1 MTDALLA
8 EVAALLGDDDA
19 AFAAAY
25 PGERSD
31 RQPVHTCYVPADR
44 VGPGTPVAWG
54 EQALAVL
61 DEHVPEAAALAGL
74 TGVTVEQAAAVLPRV
89 RAKLAAQPVEDLRV
103 DFEDGY
109 GLRPDDEEDAAATAA
124 GVTLA
129 GWRDRPGAPLLAGV
143 RVKGLQPETR
153 QRGLRTLELVVR
165 AAVGAGGLPE
175 RFVVTWPKITSAAQ
189 VRAAVLVSE
198 RLEAALGLPAGAV
211 RAELQVEMPQAV
223 LGLDGT
229 ATVAACLRAGA
240 GRVEGLHYG
249 TYDFSAALGVGPL
262 DQALDHPLADH
273 AKAVMQLAAAGTG
286 VRVSDGSTN
295 VLPVG
300 DPVEVRA
307 ALALHARLVSRAQ
320 ARALRQGWDLHPGQL
335 VTRYAAT
342 FLALRAELD
351 AGAARLRAYV
361 ARRDDDDAPGVLDE
375 PATAQ
380 ALAAAVLRG
389 VDCGAVDADEAMAAT
404 GCDLDRL
411 LALARRTPT
420 GGTA

>member
-1 MTDALLA
+1 MLLDEVSDLLA
-8 EVAALLGDDDA
+8 EDDA

-25 PGERSD
+25 RGDSSRP
-31 RQPVHTCYVPADR
+31 QPVHTCYVPADR
-44 VGPGTPVAWG
+44 VEASTPRAWG
-54 EQALAVL
+54 DVALQVL
-61 DEHVPEAAALAGL
+61 AEAAPDAAALALL
-74 TGVTVEQAAAVLPRV
+74 TGVGVEAADEVRPRV
-89 RAKLAAQPVEDLRV
+89 AAKLRGRPVEDLRV

-109 GLRPDDEEDAAATAA
+109 GLRPDDVEDADADAA
-124 GVTLA
+124 GRALA
-129 GWRDRPGAPLLAGV
+129 AWREDPAGPFVAGV

-153 QRGLRTLELVVR
+153 ERGLRTLGVVV
-165 AAVGAGGLPE
+165 ASAVAAGGLPD
-175 RFVVTWPKITSAAQ
+175 RFVVTWPKVTSAAQ
-189 VRAAVLVSE
+189 VRAAALVAA
-198 RLEAALGLPAGAV
+198 RLEAEHGLPDGTV
-211 RAELQVEMPQAV
+211 RLELQVEMPQAV
-223 LGLDGT
+223 LGADGG
-229 ATVAACLRAGA
+229 ATVAVMLQAGA

-262 DQALDHPLADH
+262 DQSLDHPLADH

-300 DPVEVRA
+300 DADQVA
-307 ALALHARLVSRAQ
+307 DALRLHARLVARAQ

-351 AGAARLRAYV
+351 AAAARLRAYT
-361 ARRDDDDAPGVLDE
+361 ARADDVDAPQVLDE

-389 VDCGAVDADEAMAAT
+389 VDCGAVDLAEAVDAT
-404 GCDLDRL
+404 GCTPGQLVR
-411 LALARRTPT
+411 LARRTTT
-420 GGTA
+420 GGAG